1 LLKEEWPE
9 EKRIPIGWCRNNAQR
24 KLVILAGLKR
34 KWPEEKKDSYWLVQ
48 NNAQRKLVLLAGLK
62 RKMARR
68 EEGFLLAGAK

>member
-34 KWPEEKKDSYWLVQ
+34 K
-48 NNAQRKLVLLAGLK
+48 
-62 RKMARR
+62 MARR